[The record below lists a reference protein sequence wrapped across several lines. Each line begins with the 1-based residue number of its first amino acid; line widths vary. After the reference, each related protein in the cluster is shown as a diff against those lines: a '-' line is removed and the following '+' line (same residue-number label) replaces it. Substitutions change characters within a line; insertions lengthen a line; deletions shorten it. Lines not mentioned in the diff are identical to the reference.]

1 MGGDHTVKHLFRF
14 SAGIG
19 VFVMSMFLATAGSP
33 TAGAADAVIPVTYT
47 VNASTTLA
55 KLHQTV
61 TVPPGTFKGSI
72 DLTTATLTGNLTLP
86 PASTTVS
93 VAGIGLAKATF
104 ELSPVKPV
112 VGKVNF
118 STLAVTATAEF
129 NVLVTSVEPLS
140 LPVNLVGNKCGTS
153 QPVSVTFS
161 GTFSLTAKSTFSG
174 TYTIPPLSHCGLATP
189 ALNLVIPG
197 PGNAFNASFS

>member
-1 MGGDHTVKHLFRF
+1 LKHLFRSF
-14 SAGIG
+14 AVFG
-19 VFVMSMFLATAGSP
+19 VFVTSMFFAIGGGQS
-33 TAGAADAVIPVTYT
+33 AGAADAVIPVNYT

-86 PASTTVS
+86 PASTTIS
-93 VAGIGLAKATF
+93 VAGVGLATATF

-112 VGKVNF
+112 VGRVNF

-129 NVLVTSVEPLS
+129 NVLVTSAEPLF
-140 LPVNLVGNKCGTS
+140 LPVNLVGTHCGTS

-174 TYTIPPLSHCGLATP
+174 TYTIPPLSHCGLLTP
-189 ALNLVIPG
+189 ALNVVIPG

>member
-1 MGGDHTVKHLFRF
+1 MFLV
-14 SAGIG
+14 GIG
-19 VFVMSMFLATAGSP
+19 TTA
-33 TAGAADAVIPVTYT
+33 AGAADTVIPINYT

-61 TVPPGTFKGSI
+61 VVPPGTFKGSI
-72 DLTTATLTGNLTLP
+72 DLNTATMTGNLTLP

-93 VAGIGLAKATF
+93 VAGIGLATATF

-118 STLAVTATAEF
+118 STFAVTATAEF
-129 NVLVTSVEPLS
+129 NVLVTSVKPLF
-140 LPVNLVGNKCGTS
+140 LPLNLVGNSCGTS
-153 QPVSVTFS
+153 QPVTVTFS

-189 ALNLVIPG
+189 ALNVVIPG
-197 PGNAFNASFS
+197 PGNVFNASFS

>member
-1 MGGDHTVKHLFRF
+1 M
-14 SAGIG
+14 
-19 VFVMSMFLATAGSP
+19 FVISMFFTA
-33 TAGAADAVIPVTYT
+33 AGGPSASAADTVIPVSYT

-72 DLTTATLTGNLTLP
+72 DLSTAALTGNLTLP
-86 PASTTVS
+86 PASTTIS

-112 VGKVNF
+112 VGTVNF
-118 STLAVTATAEF
+118 STLAVTATAQF
-129 NVLVTSVEPLS
+129 NVLVTSVQPLS
-140 LPVNLVGNKCGTS
+140 LPLNLVGNKCGTS

-161 GTFSLTAKSTFSG
+161 GTFSLTAKSSFAG
-174 TYTIPPLSHCGLATP
+174 TYTIPPLTHCGLATP

>member
-1 MGGDHTVKHLFRF
+1 LKRLFKF
-14 SAGIG
+14 SAFFGAAMIS
-19 VFVMSMFLATAGSP
+19 VFVAGGIP
-33 TAGAADAVIPVTYT
+33 AAGAATTVIAVNDT

-61 TVPPGTFKGSI
+61 TVPPGTFKGTVN
-72 DLTTATLTGNLTLP
+72 LKTAALTGNLVLP

-93 VAGIGLAKATF
+93 LAGIGLAKATF
-104 ELSPVKPV
+104 KLSPVGPV

-118 STLAVTATAEF
+118 KTLAVTATAKF
-129 NVLVTSVEPLS
+129 NVLVTSVDPLS
-140 LPVNLVGNKCGTS
+140 LPLNVVGNSCGTS

-161 GTFSLTAKSTFSG
+161 GTFSLKAKSTFSG

-197 PGNAFNASFS
+197 PGNTFNASFS

>member
-1 MGGDHTVKHLFRF
+1 MGGDLALKHLFRL

-19 VFVMSMFLATAGSP
+19 VFLVSMFFLAGVGTP
-33 TAGAADAVIPVTYT
+33 AGAADTVIPVDYT

-61 TVPPGTFKGSI
+61 TVPPGTFTGSI
-72 DLTTATLTGNLTLP
+72 DLNTAVLSGNLTLP

-112 VGKVNF
+112 VGTVNF
-118 STLAVTATAEF
+118 STFAVTATAQF

-140 LPVNLVGNKCGTS
+140 LPLNLVGNNCGTS
-153 QPVSVTFS
+153 KPVSVTFS
-161 GTFSLTAKSTFSG
+161 GTFSLTAQSNFSG

>member
-1 MGGDHTVKHLFRF
+1 
-14 SAGIG
+14 
-19 VFVMSMFLATAGSP
+19 
-33 TAGAADAVIPVTYT
+33 VIPLNET

-72 DLTTATLTGNLTLP
+72 NMTTSTLTGNLVLP

-93 VAGIGLAKATF
+93 LAGVGLAKATF
-104 ELSPVKPV
+104 TLSPVSPV
-112 VGKVNF
+112 IGMIDLK
-118 STLAVTATAEF
+118 TLAVTATARF
-129 NVLVTSVEPLS
+129 NVLVVSVEPLS
-140 LPVNLVGNKCGTS
+140 LPINLVGNTCGTS
-153 QPVSVTFS
+153 QPVSVTYS
-161 GTFSLTAKSTFSG
+161 GTFSLKTASTFSD

-197 PGNAFNASFS
+197 PVTRSTPRSRRTQRLEPAIGLSWSQGPAP